1 MFVLFFGSV
10 AVWIVKKAAVALMDC
25 PPMIINLKP
34 SSSDAAKACCQRRN
48 ADAQPKFSKFLFN
61 FFYRY
66 EHTLKDYLAH
76 NLRVN
81 YTNHE
86 K

>member
-48 ADAQPKFSKFLFN
+48 ADAQPKFSKFL
-61 FFYRY
+61 RCTCCG
-66 EHTLKDYLAH
+66 TLIRAELYLQ
-76 NLRVN
+76 
-81 YTNHE
+81 
-86 K
+86 